1 MGSSIDHNKESTM
14 STINNWPRILLI
26 EDNAGDVVLIKK
38 RLLSQWPK
46 AGITAVARLSDAYEA
61 YINANLDIILLDLNL
76 PDGFGH
82 RSVEEALSFVRNVPV
97 VVLTSME
104 SKLTA
109 QEAKKCGATEV
120 ILKSHIMSDEFGTVL
135 SNILTS
141 RENRA

>member
-1 MGSSIDHNKESTM
+1 MVSSMNGNQENTGHVE
-14 STINNWPRILLI
+14 NNWPRILLI
-26 EDNAGDVVLIKK
+26 EDNPGDVVLIKK
-38 RLLSQWPK
+38 RLLSLWPK
-46 AGITAVARLSDAYEA
+46 AGVTVVARLADAYEA
-61 YINANLDIILLDLNL
+61 YMNANLDIIILDLNL
-76 PDGFGH
+76 PDGFGY

-104 SKLTA
+104 SKLTI

-120 ILKSHIMSDEFGTVL
+120 ILKSRIMSDEFGSVL